1 LSTKQPVILVILDGW
16 GINPRKEGNAVAQA
30 SIPNIG
36 RLTREFPVSSL
47 SMSGVDVGLPEG
59 QMGNSEVGHMI
70 LGAGRI
76 VYQDLTLIHK
86 DIDEGSF
93 YRNRNLLDAMRKT
106 RDKSGRLHLMG
117 LLGDGGVHSHQRH
130 MEALIEMARREKV
143 GTVFLHLFLDG
154 RDTPPNSAE
163 QFMLDLNEK
172 LKAYPEVRIAT
183 VSGRYYAMDRDKRW
197 DRIEKAY
204 LCLTEGVGNR
214 ADSALEAIRNSYKDK
229 VTDEFVLP
237 TVISGVV
244 PEGLIHDGDGV
255 IFFNFRA
262 DRARELTRALTEAD
276 FSEFP
281 RKRRLAPAA
290 FATMTQYDETFKV
303 PVAYPPREI
312 KKILG
317 ELASQAG
324 IRQLRIAETE
334 KYAHV
339 TYFFNGGEEDKFPGE
354 ERILIPSPKDV
365 ATYDLKPEMS
375 AREVTEALV
384 KQLREQDVGLI
395 IANYANA
402 DMVGH
407 TGNFEAAVRACE
419 VIDEC
424 IGKVVDAA
432 MSKKGK
438 MIITADHG
446 NIEQLI
452 DYDTGMP
459 HTAHTTNRVPLILVD
474 EERKKNRLNQGT
486 AIDVAPTVLQLLGL
500 PQPKEMTGHSLI
512 VDS

>member
-1 LSTKQPVILVILDGW
+1 MSIIRPVVLVILDGF
-16 GINPRKEGNAVAQA
+16 GINPKTEGNAIAHAVK
-30 SIPNIG
+30 PNLDALL
-36 RLTREFPVSSL
+36 RAYPNSSL
-47 SMSGVDVGLPEG
+47 SMSGCDVGLPEG

-86 DIDEGSF
+86 DIDDGLF
-93 YRNRNLLDAMRKT
+93 YRNPVLLEALRKT
-106 RDKSGRLHLMG
+106 RERSGRLHLLG

-130 MEALIEMARREKV
+130 MEALLEMARRERVEKIY
-143 GTVFLHLFLDG
+143 LHLFLDG

-163 QFMLDLNEK
+163 QFMLDLTER
-172 LKAYPEVRIAT
+172 LKAYPNARVAT

-197 DRIEKAY
+197 ERTEKAY
-204 LCLTEGVGNR
+204 RCLTEGIGNR
-214 ADSALEAIRNSYKDK
+214 ADTPLEAIRASYREKI
-229 VTDEFVLP
+229 TDEFVLP
-237 TVISGVV
+237 TVIDGVA
-244 PEGLIHDGDGV
+244 PEGLLRDGDGV

-262 DRARELTRALTEAD
+262 DRARQLTRALIDED
-276 FSEFP
+276 FCEFP
-281 RKRRLAPAA
+281 RRRIALAV
-290 FATMTQYDETFKV
+290 FATMTQYEEGFKV

-312 KKILG
+312 RKILG
-317 ELASQAG
+317 EVASQAG

-339 TYFFNGGEEDKFPGE
+339 TYFFNGGEENKFPGE

-375 AREVTEALV
+375 ARQVTEALV
-384 KQLREQDVGLI
+384 KYLREQEVGLV

-407 TGNFEAAVRACE
+407 TGNFEAAVRAVE

-424 IGKVVDAA
+424 LGKVVDAA
-432 MSKKGK
+432 LTKKGTV
-438 MIITADHG
+438 IVTADHG

-452 DYDTGMP
+452 DYDTGAP
-459 HTAHTTNRVPLILVD
+459 HTAHTTNRVPVILVD
-474 EERKKNRLNQGT
+474 DEHKHSRLRKGS
-486 AIDVAPTVLQLLGL
+486 AVDVAPTVLELLDI

-512 VDS
+512 VAS